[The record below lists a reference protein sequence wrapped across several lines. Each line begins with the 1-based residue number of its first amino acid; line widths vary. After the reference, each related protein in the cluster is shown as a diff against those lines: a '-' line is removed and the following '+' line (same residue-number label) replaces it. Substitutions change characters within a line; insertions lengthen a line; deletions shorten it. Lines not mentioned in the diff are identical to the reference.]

1 MRPKTQQWRVIYA
14 VTAVLCLA
22 IGLTTGASDTSHAW
36 HGSAIIVIVGIVALW
51 RLSQTPTPR

>member
-22 IGLTTGASDTSHAW
+22 IGLTTGTSDTSHAS